1 VTVRPTGGDA
11 YADGTGAF
19 KPAERRIERGS
30 ELRGRRTVEVDAC
43 VVGSGAGGAVAAME
57 LAEAGLRVALLEE
70 GEWWDTGDLT
80 ARPREMT
87 AALYRDAG
95 QMATVGRPPILLPVG
110 RGVGGTTLVNAGTC
124 FRTPEPVLEKWDRE
138 HGLSQ
143 LHAGELD
150 PYFRRVERILHVAQV
165 PAAIAGRN
173 AAVVRRGAEALGWS
187 GDFLYRNARGC
198 VGSGVCT
205 FGCPT
210 GAKQHV
216 GITYVPR
223 AWAAGATSWTGARV
237 TRLLMDGSR
246 RRVTGV
252 EAETAGGGTLRV
264 LATHTV
270 LACGA
275 LHTPLLLRRHG
286 LGTAS
291 GQLGRNL
298 SIHPA
303 TGVRALFDE
312 VIEMWHGVPQSYF
325 IDEFAHEGLM
335 FEGAAGPPDYL
346 AAASPASGAELAA
359 SMQQARH
366 LSQFGVMVSD
376 TSRGTV
382 RELLGRPLVRYDL
395 NARDTAAFRRGIE
408 LLTELYWAAGAREV
422 IVPVA
427 GVGTLRDGDSSPLQR
442 ARWSPGA
449 LKLMAFHPLGTARA
463 GADPGRSVVDADLR
477 VHGVDGL
484 LVADGS
490 VVPSSLGVN
499 PQQTILARATRM
511 ARRLTGTPAP
521 VDEPEP
527 DHIARPRTAL
537 AETGG
542 ARA

>member
-1 VTVRPTGGDA
+1 VSVRPTGGEA

-19 KPAERRIERGS
+19 KPEERRIERGS
-30 ELRGRRTVEVDAC
+30 EIRGTRTVEVDAC
-43 VVGSGAGGAVAAME
+43 VVGSGAGGAVAAKE
-57 LAEAGLRVALLEE
+57 LAEAGLRVALVEE
-70 GEWWDTGDLT
+70 GEWWETGELT

-95 QMATVGRPPILLPVG
+95 QMATLGTPPILLPVG
-110 RGVGGTTLVNAGTC
+110 RAVGGTTLVNAGTC
-124 FRTPEPVLEKWDRE
+124 FRTPEPVLDKWDRE
-138 HGLSQ
+138 HGLHE
-143 LHAGELD
+143 LTAGELD

-165 PAAIAGRN
+165 PPEIAGGN

-223 AWAAGATSWTGARV
+223 AWAAGATTWTGARV
-237 TRLLMDGSR
+237 RRLLGDR
-246 RRVTGV
+246 RRVRGV
-252 EAETAGGGTLRV
+252 EAATAGGGTLRV

-286 LGTAS
+286 HGTAS

-303 TGVRALFDE
+303 TGVRALLDE
-312 VIEMWHGVPQSYF
+312 VVDMWSGVPQSYF

-376 TSRGTV
+376 TSRGSV

-395 NARDTAAFRRGIE
+395 NDRDAAAFRRGIE

-427 GVGTLRDGDSSPLQR
+427 GVGTLRDGDSTPLER
-442 ARWSPGA
+442 AAWGAGA

-463 GADPGRSVVDADLR
+463 GADPRRSVVDADLR
-477 VHGVDGL
+477 VHGVEGL

-499 PQQTILARATRM
+499 PQETIMALATRM
-511 ARRLTGTPAP
+511 AHRLTGTRRPD
-521 VDEPEP
+521 DEPEP
-527 DHIARPRTAL
+527 EHIAHPRTAL
-537 AETGG
+537 AEVGG